1 MIDKKNT
8 SKIIDELLDSP
19 LVIDEVNTPPFF
31 KDKVLNKLSQNTEE
45 RTATDWLNW
54 FTPKYQ
60 IAAMVLFV
68 MLNFIALYSY
78 SASNKEVELQNYAQ
92 TYGLSNTSQDSI
104 LN

>member
-1 MIDKKNT
+1 MSKKENIQL
-8 SKIIDELLDSP
+8 KIDELIDSASS
-19 LVIDEVNTPPFF
+19 IDGVNTPPFF
-31 KDKVLNKLSQNTEE
+31 KDKVLNKLTHSSTEKS
-45 RTATDWLNW
+45 ATDWLFW
-54 FTPKYQ
+54 FSPKYQ

-68 MLNFIALYSY
+68 MLNLIALYNY

>member
-1 MIDKKNT
+1 
-8 SKIIDELLDSP
+8 
-19 LVIDEVNTPPFF
+19 
-31 KDKVLNKLSQNTEE
+31 LNKLSQSSTEKS
-45 RTATDWLNW
+45 AKDWLFW

-68 MLNFIALYSY
+68 MLNLIALYNY

-92 TYGLSNTSQDSI
+92 AYGLSNTIQDSI

>member
-1 MIDKKNT
+1 MNDKKNT
-8 SKIIDELLDSP
+8 SKFIDELLDTP
-19 LVIDEVNTPPFF
+19 LVLDKVNTPAFF
-31 KDKVLNKLSQNTEE
+31 KDKVLNKLSQSSTEKS
-45 RTATDWLNW
+45 ATDWLFW

-68 MLNFIALYSY
+68 MLNLIALYNY

-92 TYGLSNTSQDSI
+92 AYGLSNTIQDSI